1 MRNKRTSY
9 DRVRQVSRSGKKDQE
24 MDVEKPL
31 DGPAYFSRTRPR
43 DTGAFAVLRAIALE
57 LLGQVGE
64 EQLRALFHV
73 AGTRLAE
80 DHALSK
86 VARLADLESE
96 ARALLASQDWG
107 WLRIEHREDAVDF
120 VHGDSPLLAWF
131 GEAGQA
137 WSGAL
142 FEGLYATWIRQ
153 LGADTRLQL
162 REIRNAD
169 SGSRELRFRLTHE
182 SRFKS

>member
-1 MRNKRTSY
+1 
-9 DRVRQVSRSGKKDQE
+9 
-24 MDVEKPL
+24 MDPEKIT
-31 DGPAYFSRTRPR
+31 DGQMYFSRSRPR
-43 DTGAFAVLRAIALE
+43 TAGALAVLRALALE
-57 LLGQVGE
+57 IHGQVGE
-64 EQLRALFHV
+64 EQLRSLFHV

-86 VARLADLESE
+86 VARLVDMETE
-96 ARALLASQDWG
+96 ARELLAAQDWG

-131 GEAGQA
+131 GDPGLA

-153 LGADTRLQL
+153 LGADARLQL

-169 SGSRELRFRLTHE
+169 AGSRELRYRLTHE
-182 SRFKS
+182 SRFNS